1 MGWNSMGGRSVSW
14 AIVAGRER
22 MENNLSQGVLVQ
34 YQVFHIASKYGLV
47 FWQIIWINI
56 SMATSSTLALLT
68 CQMQSYDSYI
78 SDCNI
83 PCSYDGWKII

>member
-47 FWQIIWINI
+47 F
-56 SMATSSTLALLT
+56 
-68 CQMQSYDSYI
+68 
-78 SDCNI
+78 
-83 PCSYDGWKII
+83 